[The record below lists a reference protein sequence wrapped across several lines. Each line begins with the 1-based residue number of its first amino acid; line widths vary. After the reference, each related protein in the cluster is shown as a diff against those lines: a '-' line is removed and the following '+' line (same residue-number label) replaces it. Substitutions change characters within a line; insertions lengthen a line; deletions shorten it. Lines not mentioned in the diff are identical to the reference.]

1 MIFLLFDKDD
11 YLDIEYERTFDRI
24 LSHIR
29 LLEKERIN
37 IVSRLYPNTIINNIY
52 IAFEYEFLAIV
63 DTLKLIEKQ
72 KYYAILSAIV
82 VYKMLGFDHIV

>member
-11 YLDIEYERTFDRI
+11 YLDIEYERTFDMI

-29 LLEKERIN
+29 QLEKERIN
-37 IVSRLYPNTIINNIY
+37 IVSRVYPNTIINNIY
-52 IAFEYEFLAIV
+52 IAFEDEFVATV

-72 KYYAILSAIV
+72 KDYAILSAIV
-82 VYKMLGFDHIV
+82 VQKML